1 MGKHCAFLSRRV
13 TESALSY
20 DRVWSKRPLERKRG
34 VSWKATA
41 VLRVRDDVGKFKT
54 LAAEVVRN
62 S

>member
-1 MGKHCAFLSRRV
+1 M

-34 VSWKATA
+34 VNWKATA

-62 S
+62 RSRFCV